1 MVNLSSVGEM
11 SRGGLRAVAS
21 TRRVGVCPKETVEE
35 PSNNTK
41 SFCNFFHNPH
51 CCQPYIRT
59 YVRAQVH
66 VLHENTY
73 ALLQFYSKNF
83 SKSNISLNIPIML
96 IPALCKDIC
105 ANFRGF
111 SVGFCINE
119 EKVISYQ
126 LELRM
131 FRLNA
136 PFAND
141 WSIQSKCR
149 QVIFQAQVGTR

>member
-1 MVNLSSVGEM
+1 M
-11 SRGGLRAVAS
+11 AS

-35 PSNNTK
+35 PANNTK
-41 SFCNFFHNPH
+41 SFCNLFITPH
-51 CCQPYIRT
+51 YCQPYINY

-96 IPALCKDIC
+96 IPALCKDVC
-105 ANFRGF
+105 VNFSGF

-136 PFAND
+136 PFTLTTT
-141 WSIQSKCR
+141 ITCR
-149 QVIFQAQVGTR
+149 HFDRILLSQDYSVEMSASYFPSSSW

>member
-35 PSNNTK
+35 PANNTK
-41 SFCNFFHNPH
+41 PFCNLFHNPH
-51 CCQPYIRT
+51 YCQP

-73 ALLQFYSKNF
+73 TLLQFYSKNF

-105 ANFRGF
+105 ANFSGF

-126 LELRM
+126 LELGM
-131 FRLNA
+131 FQFECSFHPDDDR
-136 PFAND
+136 
-141 WSIQSKCR
+141 SIRSKCR
-149 QVIFQAQVGTR
+149 QVIFRAQVGNK